1 MKYPANVDISLI
13 IRYAMHIK
21 SPQLYECPAGAFVQV
36 TNAAELHR
44 KNPDGGNASSPA
56 TVSNGTKVRSSTLPR
71 QMPSQQSSS
80 KSRQTQPNDTRN
92 TRPLKKEHIQR
103 HPQNYSVAESILQ
116 KQLADEQLQIRLN
129 NIQNATALAAMR
141 FNSTG
146 ANGASLGEHDPN
158 IVEGFLENVC
168 TFSLS
173 RVWGGSLLYGNFE
186 NPFY

>member
-44 KNPDGGNASSPA
+44 NNSGGGNASSPA
-56 TVSNGTKVRSSTLPR
+56 TTVSNGTKVRSSTLPR

-92 TRPLKKEHIQR
+92 TRPLKKEQIQR
-103 HPQNYSVAESILQ
+103 HPQYHSVAESILQ

-168 TFSLS
+168 TCSL
-173 RVWGGSLLYGNFE
+173 
-186 NPFY
+186 